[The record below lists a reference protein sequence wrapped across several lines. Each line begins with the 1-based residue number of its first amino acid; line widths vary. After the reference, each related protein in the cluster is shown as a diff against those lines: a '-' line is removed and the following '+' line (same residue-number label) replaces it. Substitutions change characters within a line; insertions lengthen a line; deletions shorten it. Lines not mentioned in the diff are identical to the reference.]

1 MVRVVQIGSD
11 QVSRRRGKTLRDLA
25 GDRGYN
31 QEFVRYG
38 TGKGMKPM
46 NEEMFQHKLSE
57 LIAEIAT
64 LPTGERDKLELLAEQ
79 TRERH
84 RQLKETV
91 SSLQESI
98 DFVRLSI
105 KYMLFD
111 LEATRRE
118 NQQLRKMLD
127 ESSQS

>member
-1 MVRVVQIGSD
+1 MDERTFQ
-11 QVSRRRGKTLRDLA
+11 RKLA
-25 GDRGYN
+25 
-31 QEFVRYG
+31 
-38 TGKGMKPM
+38 
-46 NEEMFQHKLSE
+46 E
-57 LIAEIAT
+57 LIAEIGT
-64 LPTGERDKLELLAEQ
+64 LPAGERDKLQRLAEQ

-84 RQLKETV
+84 QQLKETV

-118 NQQLRKMLD
+118 NAQLKKMLED
-127 ESSQS
+127 GGRA

>member
-1 MVRVVQIGSD
+1 
-11 QVSRRRGKTLRDLA
+11 
-25 GDRGYN
+25 
-31 QEFVRYG
+31 
-38 TGKGMKPM
+38 M
-46 NEEMFQHKLSE
+46 NEETFQRKLAE

-64 LPTGERDKLELLAEQ
+64 LPASERGKLELLAEQ

-84 RQLKETV
+84 QQLKETV

-118 NQQLRKMLD
+118 NEQLRKMLD
-127 ESSQS
+127 DNSSK